1 MDKKQK
7 AERKTYKSPVVIPLG
22 ELAKGAGYC
31 EGGSG
36 EAGNCT
42 AGSQAG
48 GYCQG
53 GLSPTMI

>member
-7 AERKTYKSPVVIPLG
+7 AERKIYESPALIPLG
-22 ELAKGAGYC
+22 KLARGTGYC
-31 EGGSG
+31 EGGSA

-48 GYCQG
+48 GSCQG
-53 GLSPTMI
+53 GMSPAM